1 MPFIRI
7 DTLAGQ
13 YSDTQRAAMS
23 DVLYEA
29 VRSIGAPEGDR
40 FQVFTEH
47 PPGRLVADPDYL
59 GVPRT
64 DGFVAVQ
71 VTMNAGRSL
80 EQKKGFFAQT
90 ADGFHAQAGVRR
102 EDVFINLI
110 EVPRENWSFGN
121 GEAQYAPHG

>member
-47 PPGRLVADPDYL
+47 PPGRLVADPGYL
-59 GVPRT
+59 GVLRT

-80 EQKKGFFAQT
+80 EQKKGFFAQI
-90 ADGFHAQAGVRR
+90 ADGLQARAGVRR